1 MLVRPATL
9 DDTRGIATVHVR
21 GWRAAYGG
29 ILPRDFLD
37 KLSVDEREAR
47 WRRNLGETTALTF
60 VAEEAGAVIGWA
72 SVGGCRDED
81 ATPELGELWA
91 IYVEPGR
98 WRSGVGRALWDWG
111 RGRLVERGARE
122 VVVWVLEANHP
133 ARRFYETVGFG
144 AAPDRTRMLE
154 IGGARVP
161 EVRMRGAL

>member
-72 SVGGCRDED
+72 SVGRCRDED

-98 WRSGVGRALWDWG
+98 WRGGVGRALWEWG

-133 ARRFYETVGFG
+133 ARRFYETVGF
-144 AAPDRTRMLE
+144 APAPDRTRMLE

>member
-9 DDTRGIATVHVR
+9 EDTRGIATVHVR
-21 GWRAAYGG
+21 GWRAAYRD

-37 KLSVDEREAR
+37 ALDIDEREAR

-72 SVGGCRDED
+72 SVGACRDED
-81 ATPELGELWA
+81 ATPAIGELWA

-98 WRSGVGRALWDWG
+98 WRGGVGRALWAWG
-111 RGRLVERGARE
+111 RQRLVERGARD

-133 ARRFYETVGFG
+133 ARRFYETVGFTP
-144 AAPDRTRMLE
+144 APDRIRMLQ

>member
-81 ATPELGELWA
+81 AIPELGELWA

-133 ARRFYETVGFG
+133 
-144 AAPDRTRMLE
+144 
-154 IGGARVP
+154 
-161 EVRMRGAL
+161 

>member
-9 DDTRGIATVHVR
+9 EDTRGIATVHVR
-21 GWRAAYGG
+21 GWRAAYRD

-37 KLSVDEREAR
+37 ALDIDEREAR

-72 SVGGCRDED
+72 SVGACRDED
-81 ATPELGELWA
+81 ATPAIGELWA

-98 WRSGVGRALWDWG
+98 WRGGVGRTLWTWG
-111 RGRLVERGARE
+111 RQRLVERGARD

-133 ARRFYETVGFG
+133 ARRFYETVGFA
-144 AAPDRTRMLE
+144 AAPDRIRMLQ

-161 EVRMRGAL
+161 EVRMCGAL